1 MPKRYAL
8 YGLMVLLGIGLGFM
22 GGADGPPVMSD
33 TLHVLMAI
41 GSILAVVLLE
51 MSYKEL
57 VRDVARQVA
66 AEIAVK
72 KVAAKSG

>member
-8 YGLMVLLGIGLGFM
+8 YGLIVLMGIGLGFM
-22 GGADGPPVMSD
+22 GGASGPQVMSD

-41 GSILAVVLLE
+41 GSILAVVLME

-66 AEIAVK
+66 AESGAK
-72 KVAAKSG
+72 KADK